1 MKRMLMIAVL
11 IMLFSI
17 IAKSQEESK
26 ISNSFGVGFQ
36 LGEIQDDF
44 GIGLNITSPY
54 IFDNRVAVRAR
65 ANFVWNEHLDGI
77 ETTWTPYSNFTL
89 GVVGV
94 GGKIND
100 YIRLYGEGG
109 VILLLPSDE
118 FSDGE
123 MVSGGY
129 GLFGFEFYHF
139 RNLNYFIE
147 IGGVGTGARE
157 NTIATRPIYSNGL
170 MINAGLRVHF

>member
-1 MKRMLMIAVL
+1 MKRMLIVVAL
-11 IMLFSI
+11 IMLCSV
-17 IAKSQEESK
+17 IAESQEESK

-54 IFDNRVAVRAR
+54 LFDNRFAIRAR

-77 ETTWTPYSNFTL
+77 ETTWTPYTNASL
-89 GVVGV
+89 GFIGV
-94 GGKIND
+94 AGKIND
-100 YIRLYGEGG
+100 YIRLYSEGG
-109 VILLLPSDE
+109 LILLFPSDD

-123 MVSGGY
+123 LVLGGY
-129 GLFGFEFYHF
+129 GLFGFEFYHI

-147 IGGVGTGARE
+147 IGGVGTGAKE
-157 NTIATRPIYSNGL
+157 NTIAARPIYSNGL

>member
-1 MKRMLMIAVL
+1 MRILLITTISMLCFIN
-11 IMLFSI
+11 LFS
-17 IAKSQEESK
+17 QVDSK
-26 ISNSFGVGFQ
+26 ISNNFAVGFQ

-54 IFDNRVAVRAR
+54 VFNNKLAIRAR

-77 ETTWTPYSNFTL
+77 ETTWTPYTNISL
-89 GVVGV
+89 GLIGV